1 MSSTARLLPVL
12 AGALL
17 LSASSAHATNFA
29 VLFGTSAGDDDQTCN
44 SNLDALHT
52 NSMTFVLNG
61 VSRLSRNTGN
71 DSYSPWDFDDS
82 DDGVVSNPL
91 YEEPPS
97 SGQNPLFEGTAELRQ
112 SIHPLSL
119 TIVPSP
125 IDQSWIVT
133 VQAEFTFRP
142 EGVADPEWELFAV
155 SSATTAI
162 PITASGFNAS
172 PDEFLPGL
180 RRFNFG
186 EEGYRDRNP
195 RTRGDDATPY
205 VLHSATWNLNIV
217 VPAPGTS
224 AALVV
229 FAGASVIH
237 RRRR

>member
-91 YEEPPS
+91 YEGTGS

-142 EGVADPEWELFAV
+142 EGVADPEWGQRVVALVTANAGADAAGLPDAV
-155 SSATTAI
+155 TDHCRARLAAYKKPKEVRVLDSFPLNSTGKI
-162 PITASGFNAS
+162 
-172 PDEFLPGL
+172 DKKGL
-180 RRFNFG
+180 R
-186 EEGYRDRNP
+186 
-195 RTRGDDATPY
+195 ATLESGVGP
-205 VLHSATWNLNIV
+205 
-217 VPAPGTS
+217 
-224 AALVV
+224 
-229 FAGASVIH
+229 
-237 RRRR
+237 